1 MLTYWEVQMQTCLN
15 FEVLGIPWQAINRLQ
30 LFRMRIRLLRDFKTH
45 QDQSLVSDTIVLL
58 DELSRMRQMGYETRH
73 KEGRYY

>member
-15 FEVLGIPWQAINRLQ
+15 LELLGIRWEAINRLP
-30 LFRMRIRLLRDFKTH
+30 LFKMRTRLVREFKDH
-45 QDQSLVSDTIVLL
+45 PEQSLVSDTIFLL

-73 KEGRYY
+73 KDNRYY